1 MVNDMVITDQRVEFE
16 VLEPGMLFFYS
27 GMFWSKH
34 DNSKGIVVHTSERGV
49 MLGYIQKFE
58 ADKLVNIVVTNRVIK
73 LLDASKAALYNTN

>member
-1 MVNDMVITDQRVEFE
+1 MVITDQRVEFE

-34 DNSKGIVVHTSERGV
+34 DNSKGIVAHAGERGV

-58 ADKLVNIVVTNRVIK
+58 ADKIVNIVVTNRVIK